1 MRWWR
6 VLATADEEPDRA
18 VILRQF
24 KQLLRKKADV
34 LPYVLR
40 PVDRVERFKERIRRQ
55 A

>member
-6 VLATADEEPDRA
+6 VFATAEAEPDRA

-24 KQLLRKKADV
+24 KQLLRKQADV
-34 LPYVLR
+34 LPYVKR
-40 PVDRVERFKERIRRQ
+40 PVDRVERFKERLRRQ